1 MSGGDD
7 GVAAAAVGVIKR
19 VAVIPERLRVGKQVG
34 VFHPGGEGDGSPLA
48 AGLGI
53 GAVIAVL
60 QAVNG
65 VFGDNRADDA
75 LAALCVDDLRRAFL
89 LITADGDGAHIAVRA
104 GHLHRG
110 GRQNIGNF
118 HRLVLVGIKRQ
129 ARDRIKRLRI
139 RRGVC
144 RELAEVLGRFIRA
157 FSKFR
162 REVGDTTVAVDTRL
176 AAFARRAV
184 AFRRLLALRKQ
195 IHRARRVAL
204 TASRRIIGLHPRPY
218 LFCQLAAFCLESGLV
233 RHPAAHLGKQIF
245 QSGRHLRFS
254 VVPVTIVR
262 DMAVGTTCLDVEFVG
277 KVFAAHPFLLRFFHR
292 VAAHAKFSGTGCAHA
307 PMCGI
312 QCRRTKQRSGEQ
324 EAEDFPLTKR
334 VFLWIYGLP
343 QVRLL

>member
-1 MSGGDD
+1 MVGGDD
-7 GVAAAAVGVIKR
+7 GVAAAAVGVIER

-48 AGLGI
+48 ARLGI
-53 GAVIAVL
+53 SAVIAVL

-65 VFGDNRADDA
+65 VFGDNRANDA
-75 LAALCVDDLRRAFL
+75 LAALRVDDLRRAFL

-204 TASRRIIGLHPRPY
+204 AASRRIIGLHPRPY
-218 LFCQLAAFCLESGLV
+218 LFCQLAAFRLESGLV
-233 RHPAAHLGKQIF
+233 RHPAAHLGEHILQAGSCF
-245 QSGRHLRFS
+245 RPG
-254 VVPVTIVR
+254 VVPVAIVR
-262 DMAVGTTCLDVEFVG
+262 DMTIGAARLNTVLIG
-277 KVFAAHPFLLRFFHR
+277 KMLAALPLQLWLLHR
-292 VAAHAKFSGTGCAHA
+292 MTAHTKAGGTGRAQR
-307 PMCGI
+307 PMRAI
-312 QCRRTKQRSGEQ
+312 QRARTEQ
-324 EAEDFPLTKR
+324 NANHEEF
-334 VFLWIYGLP
+334 
-343 QVRLL
+343 